1 MKQVGHGIYYED
13 SFSGVTLGA
22 LVYPQGIIAIDAPL
36 RAEDAR
42 TWRSMLINQ
51 RGWPNRLLVNLD
63 AHPDRTLGARALEST
78 ILSHQKTAQVFQ
90 NRPTIFKGLSTESG
104 ATWESHT
111 DTIGVRWAIPDITF
125 SERMILHLG
134 GPDVILEHHPG
145 CTPETIWVIIPQDR
159 VVFVGDTVV
168 IDQPPF
174 FATAD
179 LEPWLEQLDL
189 LQTTFR
195 DYVIISG
202 RGGPVEKED
211 IRSQQR
217 IIEHVLKGM
226 ERLARNNSPPEA
238 TEKLV
243 QPILTK
249 FFASELHQQHH
260 VQRLRYGLHQGYLRR
275 YRSVPP
281 IEPAPPETIEQP

>member
-1 MKQVGHGIYYED
+1 
-13 SFSGVTLGA
+13 
-22 LVYPQGIIAIDAPL
+22 
-36 RAEDAR
+36 
-42 TWRSMLINQ
+42 
-51 RGWPNRLLVNLD
+51 
-63 AHPDRTLGARALEST
+63 
-78 ILSHQKTAQVFQ
+78 
-90 NRPTIFKGLSTESG
+90 
-104 ATWESHT
+104 
-111 DTIGVRWAIPDITF
+111 
-125 SERMILHLG
+125 MILHLG

-217 IIEHVLKGM
+217 SSSNVLKGM
-226 ERLARNNSPPEA
+226 ERLARNNSPPGSDGEA
-238 TEKLV
+238 SATH
-243 QPILTK
+243 PDK

-260 VQRLRYGLHQGYLRR
+260 VQRLRYGLPPRLFTAL
-275 YRSVPP
+275 SFVPP